1 MKLWI
6 YVPHLEKSRLV
17 REKAA
22 KLGISEGEAYR
33 LCAVEYET
41 GIKLD
46 TVTAQ
51 TQNAYAVW
59 KSEAPRKESEHEVQT
74 RKMREALAE
83 SKAWAVHRRM
93 LSEMRGEPTV
103 KERIEEKHGKGSW
116 EKATR
121 SVEAME
127 EEKRWKMPKIPT
139 LPLGEVGADI
149 KKSAQMTGMVIMIF
163 VALLVYLIF
172 VRGKG
177 GEGVTIGSVG

>member
-1 MKLWI
+1 MKQWI
-6 YVPHLEKSRLV
+6 YVPHLEKTRLV

-41 GIKLD
+41 DIKLD

-51 TQNAYAVW
+51 TQNAYTVW

-116 EKATR
+116 EKAAR

-127 EEKRWKMPKIPT
+127 DERKWKLPKIPT
-139 LPLGEVGADI
+139 LPFEDVGADI
-149 KKSAQMTGMVIMIF
+149 KRSAQVTGMVIMIF
-163 VALLVYLIF
+163 VALLVYLMF
-172 VRGKG
+172 VKGKG
-177 GEGVTIGSVG
+177 GEGVTVAQVG